1 MDLTTLIGLIFSG
14 ILMVYGIGVDKLG
27 NFIDVQS
34 IFIVVG
40 GTLAALIASYPFGIL
55 KEIPKHIRVLFR
67 GKQYSIPPL
76 IDQLFDKPGLIYII
90 KIRLTNF
97 LKILNSHR

>member
-40 GTLAALIASYPFGIL
+40 GPDRQLSVWHPKGDPEAYPGA
-55 KEIPKHIRVLFR
+55 V
-67 GKQYSIPPL
+67 
-76 IDQLFDKPGLIYII
+76 
-90 KIRLTNF
+90 
-97 LKILNSHR
+97 